1 MRKTRNMIFAIVMLA
16 LVVSL
21 GTAGYMILENWNLL
35 DSLYMTVITIS
46 TVGFSEVNPVSNQGR
61 ILTMTVLISGLG
73 VLAYVVGTLTRTLV
87 EGQLLEVMGR
97 KKLERQIKKLKNHYI
112 ICGYGRVGQMICEEI
127 KKSKPTPLVVI
138 DIDSSMTTR
147 VEEHGYLYYILGDAT
162 EEECLLKAG
171 IHTAKGLAT
180 ALDSEADNVYITL
193 TAKGLNPDLF
203 VLARAG
209 RIGSEK
215 KLLRA
220 GANRVVSPHQIGG
233 FRMAQA
239 LLRPNVTEFI
249 DFATHDPDTGLNME
263 EIPVSANSQFSDIS
277 LVESGI
283 RQQFDLIIV
292 AIKKTTGEMLFNPA
306 SHTRIQIGDTLIA
319 LGQRSNLIKL
329 EQLLGNVNAQ

>member
-1 MRKTRNMIFAIVMLA
+1 MGKNRNIIFATVMLA
-16 LVVSL
+16 LVIGL
-21 GTAGYMILENWNLL
+21 GTVGYMTLEHWNFL

-97 KKLERQIKKLKNHYI
+97 KKLERQIQKLKGHYI
-112 ICGYGRVGQMICEEI
+112 ICGYGRVGRIICEEI
-127 KKSKPTPLVVI
+127 KKSRPTPLVVI
-138 DIDSSMTTR
+138 DSDSTLTPLI
-147 VEEHGYLYYILGDAT
+147 EEDGYLYYLGDAT
-162 EEECLLKAG
+162 SEETLLKAG
-171 IHTAKGLAT
+171 ILSAKGLAT

-193 TAKGLNPDLF
+193 TAKGLNPELF

-209 RIGSEK
+209 RRGSEI
-215 KLLRA
+215 KLERA
-220 GANRVVSPHQIGG
+220 GADRVISPHQIGG

-239 LLRPNVTEFI
+239 LLRPNVAEFI
-249 DFATHDPDTGLNME
+249 DFATHDPDIGMNME
-263 EIPVSANSQFSDIS
+263 EIPVRADSQFSDIS
-277 LVESGI
+277 LVDSGI

-292 AIKKTTGEMLFNPA
+292 AIKKASGEMIFNPA

-329 EQLLGNVNAQ
+329 ERLLGNVNAR